1 MRALAITRLVGI
13 SFFLCLF
20 FGVLVCPVHSE
31 TLIPLTIKKGTSL
44 IKLAR
49 VYCHEEKDW
58 QEIARVNKLSPP
70 YLIRSKST
78 LQIPLSLLNV
88 EKLSARIATVR
99 ESVTLMQGDNVLGEA
114 RNNDLLHPGQTLLT
128 DAEGYAYLVFPDN
141 KFTRVAPE
149 SQITLNYLLR
159 LADGNVKTELL
170 LTKGRIRHLIKKK
183 LKQNETFRTRTPVA
197 VTGVRGTDFRIKVTG
212 DGGNIVETLSGVV
225 RLAAAGDAVSVRKGQ
240 GARVAKGKAPVAPR
254 PLPASPDGIQLQT
267 VYKALPVAFTIPAQ
281 DNIRS
286 NRVRITLDKDGN
298 QPLYETIVPAGKPVK
313 IDTLPDGHYYCFVTA
328 VDQGDFESLPAGPF
342 PLFLR
347 TVPSAPFFSSPKNH
361 SISWDSQVNVSWL
374 QSDQAAAYQVEL
386 AADKDFQHSLVSKQ
400 IKDAHFVT
408 DELQPGTYYFRVRA
422 VAEDGFISL
431 HSLPLSWK
439 VMKQGPVDMGVR
451 NSEGKGLTIQWA
463 AANEDSTYD
472 LQIATDNTFKDVV
485 VSRQGL
491 TSPSCTIKEYMD
503 PGSYFLR
510 IRFSQDD
517 GTFSPWT
524 PPQKMVVEAGPV
536 GMEHIA
542 LVATFFLLILL

>member
-141 KFTRVAPE
+141 KFTRVAPD

-386 AADKDFQHSLVSKQ
+386 AADKDFQHILVSKQ

-422 VAEDGFISL
+422 VAEDGFTSL